1 MIFEVK
7 HLFEHL
13 DKFNEANHL
22 YVGYSGGLDSHVL
35 IHVMVELVGKK
46 KVTAVH
52 VNHQL
57 SANSDTWQEHCEDI
71 CLELGVDIICKT
83 VSIKN
88 RGTGIEDAARE
99 ARYGIFEKL
108 LKKNDLLILAHHADD
123 QIETMLF
130 RLFRGS
136 GIKGMSGM
144 PISRL
149 LGNGELFRPLLPFF
163 RRDLE
168 SYASANQ
175 INWIEDDS
183 NLDISFDRNF
193 IRHKLIPTINERWPN
208 SSFQLNRSANI
219 FAESDFL
226 INVLAQKDFAIV
238 TEVSERVGW
247 SISINKLNGFEIIR
261 QKNILKY
268 WFSLHN
274 LTLPSYA
281 VLDNVLDQMISSK
294 IDAEPVVSWGD
305 LQLRRF
311 NKKLYLL
318 PFNFDDPNYSF
329 KKKKGLE
336 LLEKYSIKWDGSSQL
351 ILPDSSSLCVKR
363 KMKGGLRI
371 DVKKNLE
378 IRFRSGGE
386 RCKPK
391 GRSGSNTLK
400 KLFQEYSLE
409 PWLRNN
415 VPLIYIDNY
424 LAAVGD
430 LWICDEFCAE
440 PDELGIQLE
449 WLYQ

>member
-1 MIFEVK
+1 MTFEVNN
-7 HLFEHL
+7 LSEHL
-13 DKFNEANHL
+13 NKFNKANHL

-35 IHVMVELVGKK
+35 LHVIIELIGKK
-46 KVTAVH
+46 RITAVH

-57 SANSDTWQEHCEDI
+57 SSNSDIWQKHCEDR
-71 CLELGVDIICKT
+71 CLEIGVDIICKT

-88 RGTGIEDAARE
+88 RGTGIEDAARN
-99 ARYGIFEKL
+99 ARYSVFEKL

-183 NLDISFDRNF
+183 NLDIAFDRNF

-208 SSFQLNRSANI
+208 SSFKLNRSANI

-226 INVLAQKDFAIV
+226 INILAQKDFKIV
-238 TEVSERVGW
+238 KEVSERVGW
-247 SISINKLNGFEIIR
+247 SISIDKLNGFEIIR
-261 QKNILKY
+261 QKNILRY
-268 WFSLHN
+268 WFNLHN

-281 VLDNVLDQMISSK
+281 VLDNALNQMIGSK
-294 IDAEPVVSWGD
+294 IDAEPIVSWGD

-318 PFNFDDPNYSF
+318 PLNFEDPNYSV
-329 KKKKGLE
+329 KKKKGRE
-336 LLEKYSIKWDGSSQL
+336 LLEKNSIKWDGSSHL
-351 ILPDSSSLCVKR
+351 ILPDSSSLCVKL

-386 RCKPK
+386 RCKPQ

-415 VPLIYIDNY
+415 IPLIYIDNR

-430 LWICDEFCAE
+430 LWVCDEFCAE

-449 WLYQ
+449 WLH

>member
-1 MIFEVK
+1 MTLEVN
-7 HLFEHL
+7 HLSEHL
-13 DKFNEANHL
+13 NKFNKANHL

-35 IHVMVELVGKK
+35 LHVIIELIGKK
-46 KVTAVH
+46 RITAVH

-57 SANSDTWQEHCEDI
+57 SSNSDIWQKHCEDR
-71 CLELGVDIICKT
+71 CLEIGVNIICKT

-88 RGTGIEDAARE
+88 RGTGIEDAARN
-99 ARYGIFEKL
+99 ARYSVFEKL

-183 NLDISFDRNF
+183 NLDIAFDRNF

-208 SSFQLNRSANI
+208 SSFKLNRSANI

-226 INVLAQKDFAIV
+226 INILAQKDFKIV

-247 SISINKLNGFEIIR
+247 SISIDKLNGFEIIR
-261 QKNILKY
+261 QKNILRY
-268 WFSLHN
+268 WFNLHN

-281 VLDNVLDQMISSK
+281 VLDNALNQMIGSK
-294 IDAEPVVSWGD
+294 IDAEPFVSWGD

-318 PFNFDDPNYSF
+318 PLNFEDPNYSV
-329 KKKKGLE
+329 KKKKGRE
-336 LLEKYSIKWDGSSQL
+336 LLEKNSIKWDGSSHL
-351 ILPDSSSLCVKR
+351 ILPDSSSLCVKL
-363 KMKGGLRI
+363 KIKGGLRI

-386 RCKPK
+386 RCKPQ

-415 VPLIYIDNY
+415 IPLIYIDNR

-430 LWICDEFCAE
+430 LWVCDEFCAE

-449 WLYQ
+449 WLH

>member
-1 MIFEVK
+1 MTFEVNN
-7 HLFEHL
+7 LSEHL
-13 DKFNEANHL
+13 NKFNKANHL

-35 IHVMVELVGKK
+35 LHVIIELIGKK
-46 KVTAVH
+46 RITAVH

-57 SANSDTWQEHCEDI
+57 SSNSDIWQKHCEDR
-71 CLELGVDIICKT
+71 CLEIGVDIICKT

-88 RGTGIEDAARE
+88 RGTGIEDAARN
-99 ARYGIFEKL
+99 ARYSVFEKL

-183 NLDISFDRNF
+183 NLDIAFDRNF

-208 SSFQLNRSANI
+208 SSFKLNRSANI

-226 INVLAQKDFAIV
+226 INILAQKDFKIV
-238 TEVSERVGW
+238 KEVSERVGW
-247 SISINKLNGFEIIR
+247 SISIDKLNGFEIIR
-261 QKNILKY
+261 QKNILRY
-268 WFSLHN
+268 WFNLHN
-274 LTLPSYA
+274 LTLPSHA
-281 VLDNVLDQMISSK
+281 VLDNALNQMIGSK
-294 IDAEPVVSWGD
+294 IDAEPIVSWGD

-318 PFNFDDPNYSF
+318 PLNFEDPNYSV
-329 KKKKGLE
+329 KKKKGRE
-336 LLEKYSIKWDGSSQL
+336 LLEKNSIKWDGSSHL
-351 ILPDSSSLCVKR
+351 ILPDSSSLCVKL

-400 KLFQEYSLE
+400 KLFQEYTLE

-415 VPLIYIDNY
+415 IPLIYIDNR

-430 LWICDEFCAE
+430 LWVCDEFCAE

-449 WLYQ
+449 WLH

>member
-1 MIFEVK
+1 
-7 HLFEHL
+7 
-13 DKFNEANHL
+13 
-22 YVGYSGGLDSHVL
+22 
-35 IHVMVELVGKK
+35 MVELVGKK
-46 KVTAVH
+46 KITVVH

-57 SANSDTWQEHCEDI
+57 SADSDIWQEHCEDI

-144 PISRL
+144 PTSRL

-168 SYASANQ
+168 SYALANQ

-183 NLDISFDRNF
+183 NLDVAFDRNF

-226 INVLAQKDFAIV
+226 INILAQKDFAIV

-247 SISINKLNGFEIIR
+247 SISIDKLNGFETIR
-261 QKNILKY
+261 QKNILRY
-268 WFSLHN
+268 WFNLHN

-281 VLDNVLDQMISSK
+281 VLDNALDQMIGSK
-294 IDAEPVVSWGD
+294 ADAEPIVSWGD

-363 KMKGGLRI
+363 KIKGGLKM
-371 DVKKNLE
+371 DFKKNLE

-415 VPLIYIDNY
+415 IPLIYIDNH

-430 LWICDEFCAE
+430 LWVCDEFCAE

-449 WLYQ
+449 WLH

>member
-1 MIFEVK
+1 MMFEVK

-35 IHVMVELVGKK
+35 VHVMVELVGKK
-46 KVTAVH
+46 KITVVH

-57 SANSDTWQEHCEDI
+57 SADSDIWQEHCEDI

-144 PISRL
+144 PTSRL

-168 SYASANQ
+168 SYALANQ

-183 NLDISFDRNF
+183 NLDVAFDRNF

-226 INVLAQKDFAIV
+226 INILAQKDFAIV

-247 SISINKLNGFEIIR
+247 SISIDKLNGFEIIR
-261 QKNILKY
+261 QKNILRY
-268 WFSLHN
+268 WFNLHN

-281 VLDNVLDQMISSK
+281 VLDNALDQMIGSK
-294 IDAEPVVSWGD
+294 ADAEPIVSWGD

-363 KMKGGLRI
+363 KIKGGLKM
-371 DVKKNLE
+371 DFKKNLE

-400 KLFQEYSLE
+400 KLFQEYLLE

-415 VPLIYIDNY
+415 IPLIYIDNH

-430 LWICDEFCAE
+430 LWVCDEFCAE

-449 WLYQ
+449 WLH

>member
-1 MIFEVK
+1 MTFEVNN
-7 HLFEHL
+7 LSEHL
-13 DKFNEANHL
+13 NKFNKANHL

-35 IHVMVELVGKK
+35 LHVIIELIGKK
-46 KVTAVH
+46 RITAVH

-57 SANSDTWQEHCEDI
+57 SSNSDIWQKHCEDR
-71 CLELGVDIICKT
+71 CLEIGVDIICKT

-88 RGTGIEDAARE
+88 RGTGIEDAARN
-99 ARYGIFEKL
+99 ARYSVFEKL

-183 NLDISFDRNF
+183 NLDIAFDRNF

-208 SSFQLNRSANI
+208 SSFKLNRSANI

-226 INVLAQKDFAIV
+226 INILAQKDFKIV

-247 SISINKLNGFEIIR
+247 SISIDKLNGFEIIR
-261 QKNILKY
+261 QKNILRY
-268 WFSLHN
+268 WFNLHN

-281 VLDNVLDQMISSK
+281 VLDNALNQMIGSK
-294 IDAEPVVSWGD
+294 IDAEPIVSWGD

-318 PFNFDDPNYSF
+318 PLNFEDPNYSV
-329 KKKKGLE
+329 KKKKGRE
-336 LLEKYSIKWDGSSQL
+336 LLEKNSIKWDGSSQL
-351 ILPDSSSLCVKR
+351 ILPDSSSLCVKQ

-400 KLFQEYSLE
+400 KLFQEYTLE

-415 VPLIYIDNY
+415 IPLIYIDNR

-430 LWICDEFCAE
+430 LWVCDEFCAE
-440 PDELGIQLE
+440 SDELGIQLE
-449 WLYQ
+449 WLH

>member
-1 MIFEVK
+1 
-7 HLFEHL
+7 
-13 DKFNEANHL
+13 
-22 YVGYSGGLDSHVL
+22 
-35 IHVMVELVGKK
+35 MVELVGKK

-136 GIKGMSGM
+136 GVKGMSGM
-144 PISRL
+144 PISRS
-149 LGNGELFRPLLPFF
+149 LGKGELFRPLLSFF
-163 RRDLE
+163 RRDLK

-183 NLDISFDRNF
+183 NSNIAFDRNF
-193 IRHKLIPTINERWPN
+193 IRHKVIPAIEERWPN
-208 SSFQLNRSANI
+208 SSFQLNRSAKI
-219 FAESDFL
+219 FAESSFL
-226 INVLAQKDFAIV
+226 IDVLAQKDFAIV

-281 VLDNVLDQMISSK
+281 VLDNVLDQMIGSK